1 MVAIGAAVIFFI
13 AVILF
18 FMFLYYFPIG
28 LWIRTIAAGV
38 PLGIISLVRMRLI
51 GIPPGVIVTNY
62 VRARKA
68 GLMLTVD
75 QMQSHFLAGGN
86 VENVTL
92 AMIAAQRAQI
102 PLDWQRAAAID
113 LAGRNVVEACRC
125 RSIRR

>member
-1 MVAIGAAVIFFI
+1 MIAVSAGVIIVVAI
-13 AVILF
+13 ILF
-18 FMFLYYFPIG
+18 SVFLYYFPVG

-51 GIPPGVIVTNY
+51 GIPPSIIVTNY

-68 GLMLTVD
+68 GLNLTVD

-86 VENVTL
+86 IENVTL

-102 PLDWQRAAAID
+102 PLEWQRAAVTSSK
-113 LAGRNVVEACRC
+113 RSKP